1 MLVDEST
8 LTGESFPAEKDA
20 ALPVPPDAALTDRA
34 NSVFLGTHVVS
45 GTGRAVAVLAERD
58 TEFGAVSSEL
68 EKKRVTTAFT
78 RGSTRFGVLLI
89 WVMVVLTAFIFVVNT
104 IFGRPLLESLL
115 FSLALAVGLS
125 PQMLPAIISVS
136 LSTGARRMA
145 RQQVIVK
152 RLDAIEDL
160 GALTVLCTDKTGTLT
175 ESSVELTPSTS
186 MAATATWCCS
196 S

>member
-1 MLVDEST
+1 M
-8 LTGESFPAEKDA
+8 
-20 ALPVPPDAALTDRA
+20 PPDAALTDRA